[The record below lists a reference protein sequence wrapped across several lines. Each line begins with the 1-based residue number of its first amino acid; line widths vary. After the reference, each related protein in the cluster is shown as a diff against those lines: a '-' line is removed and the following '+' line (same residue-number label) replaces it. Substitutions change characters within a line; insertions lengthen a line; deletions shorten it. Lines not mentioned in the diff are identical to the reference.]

1 MNLHTQLYLGDLGNR
16 MVYIYEIFLINV
28 AVLMIVW
35 LGFSLYK
42 RIRSGNKNLIKWWG
56 ITVGILFTLGLCTL
70 FFSKIFSGPQYFVA
84 SQTGVYI
91 PSSVY
96 ILENN
101 YKGDRDQ
108 ELHYIVMKF
117 DKPQINAFIKS
128 AEEKGWKFGSII
140 PYSLAKSLPQS
151 NLTNLTLGGKYPFPK
166 VKRDGYYYL
175 YTNINQ
181 KGSTSFRTNYT
192 TNKLFFLDVKS
203 GILYFYY
210 DSFELTTDLSF
221 GFMSI

>member
-1 MNLHTQLYLGDLGNR
+1 MNLYKQLYLGDLGNR

-42 RIRSGNKNLIKWWG
+42 WRRSGNRNFIKWCG
-56 ITVGILFTLGLCTL
+56 IIVGILFTLGLYIL
-70 FFSKIFSGPQYFVA
+70 IFSKIFSGPQYFVA
-84 SQTGVYI
+84 SQTGIYI
-91 PSSVY
+91 PRSVD

-101 YKGDRDQ
+101 YTGDRDQ
-108 ELHYIVMKF
+108 ELRYIVMKF
-117 DKPQINAFIKS
+117 NKTQMDDFIKS
-128 AEEKGWKFGSII
+128 AEEKGWKFGTVI
-140 PYSLAKSLPQS
+140 PYSLAKSLPQP
-151 NLTNLTLGGKYPFPK
+151 NLMLGRKYPFPK

-175 YTNINQ
+175 YTNTKS

-192 TNKLFFLDVKS
+192 TNKLFFLDTKS

-210 DSFELTTDLSF
+210 DSFELASDLRF
-221 GFMSI
+221 ELH